1 MLKKVFIIIIL
12 PFAFY
17 SCSSIPTTRNSTV
30 VLYLSHNIEGPIYIP
45 RADSGKK
52 YDKPVDNTKSS
63 SSKTSKKEKTKR
75 ILAKDRIK
83 PILLK
88 LITVI
93 KLEKPMEEERC
104 LF

>member
-52 YDKPVDNTKSS
+52 PVDNTKSS
-63 SSKTSKKEKTKR
+63 S
-75 ILAKDRIK
+75 
-83 PILLK
+83 
-88 LITVI
+88 
-93 KLEKPMEEERC
+93 
-104 LF
+104 